1 MSQINAQVVQQAITT
16 GLAAKPELE
25 KLKKATDGLESYMFK
40 NLLQSMGG
48 KKGLFG
54 SNVPGAQIYK
64 DMIEQT
70 LSDIMSERGTLG
82 IGKTIFDKVA
92 PNVLN
97 QTQTQQLYKSKLN
110 QSTIEKKA

>member
-1 MSQINAQVVQQAITT
+1 MSQLNAQAVQTALRTAIS
-16 GLAAKPELE
+16 AKPELE

-40 NLLQSMGG
+40 NLLQTMGG

-54 SNVPGAQIYK
+54 SNIPGGQIYK

-70 LSDIMSERGTLG
+70 LSDLMSERGTLG

-97 QTQTQQLYKSKLN
+97 QIQTQQLYKNKLN